1 MGKNCNFVVHRLS
14 ITGLSLFLLVN
25 ILYTS
30 SSPPAPS
37 PSTLSLPSQSAL
49 NNAEPV
55 DAVALCKAGVIKYT
69 PLGAYPGGSDDVKAT
84 LNYCKSLRLTDN
96 QKDLTLFL
104 YFCRTYTMKFLVKNM

>member
-1 MGKNCNFVVHRLS
+1 MALEPEIHGDKNQKKIISTNKWAKTVISLS
-14 ITGLSLFLLVN
+14 IGFLVGLSLFLLIN
-25 ILYTS
+25 TLYTS

-69 PLGAYPGGSDDVKAT
+69 PLGAYPGGSDDVKAA
-84 LNYCKSLRLTDN
+84 LNYCNNLG
-96 QKDLTLFL
+96 
-104 YFCRTYTMKFLVKNM
+104 